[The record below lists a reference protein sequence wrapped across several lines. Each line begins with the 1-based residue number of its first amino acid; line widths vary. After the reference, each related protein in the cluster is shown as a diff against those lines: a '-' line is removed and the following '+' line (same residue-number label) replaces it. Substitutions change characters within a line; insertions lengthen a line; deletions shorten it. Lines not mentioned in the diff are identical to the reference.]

1 VSDEKELQAVVR
13 EFDGAMSSANSKAAA
28 RLILEARREREAWHG
43 NWGEEAQKRA
53 ACLQEIDR
61 LTAERDTALAR
72 VRELEEVL
80 DTDISQASARL
91 LEDRIAQL
99 EAERAATRERTLLE
113 CAQHMARVFCE
124 KCAYEN
130 NQWLR
135 VALDG
140 DEGLGKER
148 DRLMAERDAAVAEM
162 CSLAKQLGQC
172 QVERDTAPARVRD
185 LEREKG
191 GTTWTELRAMAA
203 EGAANARLRAAFERW
218 QHTVI
223 PLTPEA
229 TTRHRVRLADDLR
242 AALTGEEK

>member
-1 VSDEKELQAVVR
+1 VSDEKELEAVVR

-28 RLILEARREREAWHG
+28 RLILEARRERDE
-43 NWGEEAQKRA
+43 
-53 ACLQEIDR
+53 
-61 LTAERDTALAR
+61 ALAR
-72 VRELEEVL
+72 VQELEREKGGATWDCDVL
-80 DTDISQASARL
+80 GHA
-91 LEDRIAQL
+91 ERIAEL
-99 EAERAATRERTLLE
+99 EAELKSETEEAEGYQKALHAAWAERDGARERTLLE